1 MNFAASFSPE
11 NIFVGGF
18 AGGAGIAIAFALA
31 SYIGFEATAIY
42 GEESVNPKRTVPRA
56 TYWAIGIITAVFALV
71 SFAMVTGLGSAT
83 VIDRV
88 AEISEGGANPAAVLF
103 FLVGEN
109 VGPWLVTIMEW
120 LVVSSLFAGLLAFQN
135 ANARY
140 VFALGRAGVLPSA
153 FGRTNASGAPVGGVI
168 VTSVIAILV
177 IILFAVQSLDPVL
190 NLFFWMS
197 AITAIAVMVVE
208 ILVSVAVIRYFM
220 MNPGTHWF
228 KAMVAPALSAIALG
242 LGLYLLMS
250 RFNLL
255 SGLAPSPEESGNA
268 WSMTT
273 LGWTLV
279 LLPFAALVIGFIWGT
294 INKKDGSK
302 MSADILS

>member
-1 MNFAASFSPE
+1 
-11 NIFVGGF
+11 
-18 AGGAGIAIAFALA
+18 
-31 SYIGFEATAIY
+31 
-42 GEESVNPKRTVPRA
+42 
-56 TYWAIGIITAVFALV
+56 
-71 SFAMVTGLGSAT
+71 
-83 VIDRV
+83 
-88 AEISEGGANPAAVLF
+88 
-103 FLVGEN
+103 
-109 VGPWLVTIMEW
+109 
-120 LVVSSLFAGLLAFQN
+120 
-135 ANARY
+135 

-168 VTSVIAILV
+168 VTSVIAALV
-177 IILFAVQSLDPVL
+177 ILLFTVQNLDPVL

-208 ILVSVAVIRYFM
+208 ILVSIAVIRYFM

-228 KAMVAPALSAIALG
+228 KAIVAPALSALALG

-279 LLPFAALVIGFIWGT
+279 LLPFAALVGGFIWGA